1 MFIKGD
7 YESQHMMGIGHLA
20 TQMATRSNKTVEAV
34 LDTVFNS
41 LRNDQSGVLRNLV
54 KTNLIEGQQLRRVGQ
69 LRPEEAKD
77 YQATNFFN
85 VIDQHI
91 RKQLGVP
98 DIMTRPILKSYDTGN
113 LMGKTDTRFL

>member
-1 MFIKGD
+1 
-7 YESQHMMGIGHLA
+7 MMGIGHLA
-20 TQMATRSNKTVEAV
+20 TQMAIRSNKTVEAV

-54 KTNLIEGQQLRRVGQ
+54 KTNLIEGQKLRQVGQ
-69 LRPEEAKD
+69 LRAEEAKD